1 MFIKWRTYQRQK
13 YNLKGDKYYLQ
24 PILVQSVRIGKKR
37 WSEYGCD
44 QGMSKEDFKARWQKD
59 KAVLCRSRHV
69 QLHRFPGFPS
79 CAYVHYDEPQW
90 IEQRLHYHEML
101 DIVLEHN
108 QALSDLDASTKA
120 MIKDE
125 IDSILPEPDDRL
137 LEILKAAYAAG
148 MPKGQSPKEHYFT

>member
-13 YNLKGDKYYLQ
+13 HNTKGDKYYLQ
-24 PILVQSVRIGKKR
+24 PILVMSVRVGKKR
-37 WSEYGCD
+37 WSEFART
-44 QGMSKEDFKARWQKD
+44 QGISKEDFQTKWQAD
-59 KAVLCRSRHV
+59 KAVLCRPRHV
-69 QLHRFPGFPS
+69 QLYRFFGFPS

-90 IEQRLHYHEML
+90 IEHRLHYHEML
-101 DIVLEHN
+101 DIFLEHN
-108 QALSDLDASTKA
+108 KVLSDLDASTKA

-137 LEILKAAYAAG
+137 LEILKDAYAAG